1 MKRLIWTGFLVS
13 LLALPAL
20 AAADDNLEGGTIE
33 LSSTAEIE
41 IHETLD
47 DGTQVTRRL
56 LATKVIP
63 GDEVIFTLQYRNY
76 GEQPAE
82 DVYITNPIP
91 KHMEFQ
97 SADAPPAGATITYSI
112 DDGRSFGELATLRV
126 PAANGNERPA
136 VASDCTHIRWTFD
149 KPLQP
154 GQTGSVA
161 YTALLQ

>member
-1 MKRLIWTGFLVS
+1 MKQLIWTVLI
-13 LLALPAL
+13 LALPAL
-20 AAADDNLEGGTIE
+20 AAADDSLDGGTIE

-41 IHETLD
+41 THETLA

-76 GEQPAE
+76 GQEPAE
-82 DVYITNPIP
+82 DVFITNPIP

-97 SADAPPAGATITYSI
+97 SADTPPAGARVTYSI
-112 DDGRSFGELATLRV
+112 DNGRSFGELAALRV
-126 PAANGNERPA
+126 PATNGSDRPA
-136 VASDCTHIRWTFD
+136 LASDCTHIRWTFD
-149 KPLQP
+149 EPLQP
-154 GQTGSVA
+154 GATGSVA